1 MDREQFNILV
11 EGVMVGK
18 QAGTYIVFQLINFI
32 FGCTGSSLL
41 CLGFLYLQTT
51 LQLQCVGFSLQW
63 LLAAEHRLQVH
74 GFQQLQRVA
83 STVVTCWLQG
93 GAGFRSCG
101 PRALQCVAFGSCRTQ
116 AQQWL
121 APTLYS
127 HFDEAYPSPC
137 FYVHYVL
144 KDLVGLVHF
153 IAEVPYHGASIYG
166 SLLLPQ
172 L

>member
-18 QAGTYIVFQLINFI
+18 QAGTYIIFQLINFI

-41 CLGFLYLQTT
+41 RLGFLYLQTT
-51 LQLQCVGFSLQW
+51 PQLRCVGFSLQW
-63 LLAAEHRLQVH
+63 LLVAEHRGAWVSV
-74 GFQQLQRVA
+74 VA
-83 STVVTCWLQG
+83 ACDLRVVTCWLQG
-93 GAGFRSCG
+93 GVGSRSCG
-101 PRALQCVAFGSCRTQ
+101 SGALQRVAFSGCSTQ
-116 AQQWL
+116 AQQWF

-127 HFDEAYPSPC
+127 HFDEASPSPC
-137 FYVHYVL
+137 FYMHYVL
-144 KDLVGLVHF
+144 KDLVGMVHF